1 MHLLYTRAQHQRQ
14 TMCGVS
20 FHVSFFK
27 KKLRRVGGGGGGG
40 RGALLSAIRAGKRLK
55 KSKHKMRDTSGPATG
70 KKAGGGGGR
79 GRPAPRRGRGGGMG
93 GGMSLQDQM
102 RAALSRR
109 GRR

>member
-1 MHLLYTRAQHQRQ
+1 
-14 TMCGVS
+14 
-20 FHVSFFK
+20 
-27 KKLRRVGGGGGGG
+27 
-40 RGALLSAIRAGKRLK
+40 
-55 KSKHKMRDTSGPATG
+55 MRDTSGPATG